1 MKTATLAL
9 AFVAAS
15 SIAHA
20 DTPSSE
26 PSTTLPEITVYPHP
40 GALLIDR
47 LSRQIITAIGSQAR
61 LPRLPQ
67 HQARAE
73 QPDSAPKASPHT
85 TAGEA

>member
-61 LPRLPQ
+61 LPRLPRSFRWVDL
-67 HQARAE
+67 HVARGYAR
-73 QPDSAPKASPHT
+73 PVPL
-85 TAGEA
+85 

>member
-47 LSRQIITAIGSQAR
+47 LSPDHHRHR
-61 LPRLPQ
+61 LTGAL
-67 HQARAE
+67 AA
-73 QPDSAPKASPHT
+73 AAAAASPR
-85 TAGEA
+85 